1 MQKTALALTLAAV
14 LAVAANPAF
23 AHCGG
28 SHGKSYRAAKVAKPP
43 AVAKAAKPANDAP
56 AAATTGLDT
65 STGLVGNVG
74 AASNV

>member
-1 MQKTALALTLAAV
+1 MEMTMQKTAFALAVAAV

-28 SHGKSYRAAKVAKPP
+28 AHGKAYRSAQAAKKP
-43 AVAKAAKPANDAP
+43 AVAKAAQPAHAAP

-65 STGLVGNVG
+65 STGLV
-74 AASNV
+74 